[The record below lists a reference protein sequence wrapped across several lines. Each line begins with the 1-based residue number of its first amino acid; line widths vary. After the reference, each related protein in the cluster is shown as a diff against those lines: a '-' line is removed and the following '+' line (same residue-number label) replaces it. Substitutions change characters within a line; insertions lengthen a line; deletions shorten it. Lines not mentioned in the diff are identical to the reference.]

1 MIDLFFQLIKLLYHL
16 FGNNL
21 GLAIIALGVLTRL
34 VFLPLSLTQ
43 IKTTKK
49 MNELQ
54 PLLKK
59 LKDKYK
65 GDNKKFQ
72 EAQLKL
78 FQEHGVNPAAG
89 CLPVIVQIVV
99 FSLLYQAF
107 YKFLADKTFNMEF
120 FYWHLNKPDVFQ
132 FVIEKGKSISLPG
145 ILIIFSSLTQFVYS
159 KMMMPKPVP
168 VNKEDKPKEQEEK
181 KGFMEEMS
189 AAQGQ
194 MIYLFPV
201 MFLFLGMS
209 WPSGLALY
217 WTVSTFVAIIEHRLV
232 KGSQQK
238 SVVVK

>member
-1 MIDLFFQLIKLLYHL
+1 MVDLFFQLIKLLYHL

-21 GLAIIALGVLTRL
+21 GFAIIALGVLTRL

-54 PLLKK
+54 PILKK
-59 LKDKYK
+59 LKEKHK

-72 EAQLKL
+72 EAQLAL
-78 FQEHGVNPAAG
+78 FKEHGINPAAG
-89 CLPVIVQIVV
+89 CLPLIVQIVI

-107 YKFLADKTFNMEF
+107 YKFLGDKTFNMTF

-132 FVIEKGKSISLPG
+132 ILIEKGKYISIPG
-145 ILIIFSSLTQFVYS
+145 VLIILSSLTQFIYS

-168 VNKEDKPKEQEEK
+168 VNPQDKPKEVEQK
-181 KGFMEEMS
+181 TGFMEEMG
-189 AAQGQ
+189 AAQSQ
-194 MIYLFPV
+194 MIYIFPII
-201 MFLFLGMS
+201 FLFFGMS

-232 KGSQQK
+232 KTQTANLAK
-238 SVVVK
+238 K